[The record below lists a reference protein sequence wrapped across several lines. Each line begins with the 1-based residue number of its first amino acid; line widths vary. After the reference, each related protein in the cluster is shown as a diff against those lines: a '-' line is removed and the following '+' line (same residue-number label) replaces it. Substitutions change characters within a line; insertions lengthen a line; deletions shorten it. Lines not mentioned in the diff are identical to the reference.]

1 MTRQADG
8 SGQLDAARQEADNL
22 RVALDSRHTIGLAQG
37 LLMARYGL
45 TTSQSFALLRRYSQD
60 GNVKLR
66 RLADDVVAHWH
77 EVGCRLPV
85 FRPDFVDAP
94 SDEAS

>member
-1 MTRQADG
+1 MTRHVDETDE
-8 SGQLDAARQEADNL
+8 LDAARQEVDDL

-45 TTSQSFALLRRYSQD
+45 TTTQSFELLRRYSQD

-66 RLADDVVAHWH
+66 SLADDVVAHWH
-77 EVGCRLPV
+77 ETGCRLASFGP
-85 FRPDFVDAP
+85 RFVDGP
-94 SDEAS
+94 SDDGA